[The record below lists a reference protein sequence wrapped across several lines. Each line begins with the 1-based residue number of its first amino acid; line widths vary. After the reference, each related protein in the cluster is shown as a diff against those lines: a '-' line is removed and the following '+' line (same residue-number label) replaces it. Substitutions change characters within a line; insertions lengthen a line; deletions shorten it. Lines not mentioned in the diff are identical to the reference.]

1 MRCDQFKHVTCS
13 MIQVPFSLTL
23 RLWDIYLFEG
33 ENLLVSMSYCLLK
46 MHRRT
51 VCRMGMEEILEFLQ
65 IRLAQNFG
73 YTDNVAVE
81 TVEKCMEELRRLK
94 LDLSKQIPDLELPQ
108 KPFGV
113 FQTPSVDVAIGR
125 RRTEF
130 SEEEK
135 FTRATVVARM
145 ELQVSC
151 QCFLLTFPSL
161 KPPTPENP

>member
-1 MRCDQFKHVTCS
+1 
-13 MIQVPFSLTL
+13 
-23 RLWDIYLFEG
+23 
-33 ENLLVSMSYCLLK
+33 

-73 YTDNVAVE
+73 YADNVVVE
-81 TVEKCMEELRRLK
+81 AVEKCMEEMKRLK
-94 LDLSKQIPDLELPQ
+94 LDLPKQIPDLELAQ

-145 ELQVSC
+145 ELQVSFSFATYHC
-151 QCFLLTFPSL
+151 DFERLAALKEYWNIERKELKIVFKHCEGSQRIPKNSWMIPYNSKEPS
-161 KPPTPENP
+161 KSPNKRKNP